1 MSDADMIAEA
11 AARILAECASPQR
24 AWAALEA
31 GGFTRIAVPEA
42 LGGAGLGLAEA
53 FAVFTVC
60 GRAAAPIP
68 LADSL
73 LAGWLLGA
81 AGIAPPDGPLAVTTA
96 YDAPAGVAFAGAT
109 LAGVAFAG
117 AGVASAGV
125 ASAGVAG
132 AGVAGAS
139 FAQAGHVAAIEG
151 ARATLRA
158 MPPAASAPAPLAE
171 DGARPLALSD
181 LALIAEAPAPMEEAG
196 FRALAAAMRAA
207 QMAGAM
213 ERALELALA
222 HAAEREQF
230 GRPLAAF
237 QAIQHHL
244 ALIAAETAAA
254 RAAADIAAE
263 AAARPLPCADL
274 APFMIAKIR
283 CGEAAGAV
291 AAAAHQVH
299 GAMGFTRAHALGGVT
314 RRLWQWQ
321 DDFGTDSFWA
331 AALGESILG
340 ARGPLWHDI
349 APLSDRT
356 TT

>member
-60 GRAAAPIP
+60 GRAAAPVP

-117 AGVASAGV
+117 AGVA
-125 ASAGVAG
+125 G

-171 DGARPLALSD
+171 DGARALALSD

>member
-60 GRAAAPIP
+60 GRAAAPVP

-117 AGVASAGV
+117 
-125 ASAGVAG
+125 AGVAG

-196 FRALAAAMRAA
+196 FRALAAALRAA

>member
-117 AGVASAGV
+117 
-125 ASAGVAG
+125 AGVAG

>member
-60 GRAAAPIP
+60 GRAAAPVP

-125 ASAGVAG
+125 AS

>member
-24 AWAALEA
+24 AWVALEA

-60 GRAAAPIP
+60 GRAAAPVP

-81 AGIAPPDGPLAVTTA
+81 AGIAPPVGPLAVTTA

-109 LAGVAFAG
+109 L
-117 AGVASAGV
+117 

-230 GRPLAAF
+230 GRPLAAL

>member
-60 GRAAAPIP
+60 GRAAAPVP

-117 AGVASAGV
+117 
-125 ASAGVAG
+125 AGVAG

>member
-117 AGVASAGV
+117 
-125 ASAGVAG
+125 AGVAG

-331 AALGESILG
+331 AALGERILG